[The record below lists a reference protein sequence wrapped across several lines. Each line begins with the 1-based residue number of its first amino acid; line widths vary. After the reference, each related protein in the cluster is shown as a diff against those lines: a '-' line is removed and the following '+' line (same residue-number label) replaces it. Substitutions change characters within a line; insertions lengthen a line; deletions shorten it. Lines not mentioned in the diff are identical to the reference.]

1 MPRRCGVCREVG
13 HDRRNCPHRGGVAHN
28 NGGPRGVPYPDDA
41 LAGGVAPPDDALAGA
56 VGGGGAGG
64 GGADGG
70 GAGAVGGGGAGGGGA
85 GGGAGGARRRGRE
98 REDSR
103 QDIQDDIMHQIIRCW
118 EFYEASSRIFH
129 IPFEYLQKIIEY
141 TLRYSNTFREKGKQT
156 SCPDYVHHHLLHTA
170 MERESEKI
178 SKEAVRH
185 ERSCGSSSDLEGDCS
200 ICLEKV
206 GKFNRVVTPCG
217 HLFCFTCM
225 DNMTCSTC
233 PICRRKIRTT
243 NKSNMRYVNVSNHVS
258 PDVLY
263 FPANMAISTIILPN
277 HKRVYVMDSSK
288 HLSIPKV
295 DEPILG

>member
-13 HDRRNCPHRGGVAHN
+13 HDRRTCPHRGGVAHN

-41 LAGGVAPPDDALAGA
+41 LAGGDS
-56 VGGGGAGG
+56 GGARRSGG
-64 GGADGG
+64 D
-70 GAGAVGGGGAGGGGA
+70 
-85 GGGAGGARRRGRE
+85 GAGGARH
-98 REDSR
+98 
-103 QDIQDDIMHQIIRCW
+103 DIHDDITYQIMRCW

-129 IPFEYLQKIIEY
+129 IPVEYFQRMVGY
-141 TLRYSNTFREKGKQT
+141 TLNYRNTFRENGKQT

-170 MERESEKI
+170 LERESEEI
-178 SKEAVRH
+178 SKEAVCH
-185 ERSCGSSSDLEGDCS
+185 ERSCGSSADLEGDCS

-206 GKFNRVVTPCG
+206 GTFNRVVTPCG

-225 DNMTCSTC
+225 DNMKCSSC

-243 NKSNMRYVNVSNHVS
+243 NKSNMRYVNVSNHMS
-258 PDVLY
+258 PDVLCI
-263 FPANMAISTIILPN
+263 PANMAISTIILPN
-277 HKRVYVMDSSK
+277 YKRVYVVDSSK